1 MFDNVIKIH
10 LKQHKFLLLI
20 KSKIHVYFLKREANT
35 FDENIFPWFLKK
47 KKIMIFIQLGVIF
60 FSLDNIRLRDRKH
73 SQVI

>member
-47 KKIMIFIQLGVIF
+47 KNYDFYPTGCNFLF
-60 FSLDNIRLRDRKH
+60 P
-73 SQVI
+73 